1 VVHGEARARQIIWGL
16 ILGSSIPLIV
26 GALTGLLRLREW
38 VVIAGCVQ
46 QALVVLGFLRE
57 GRRPSPRDCILITL
71 IGAAQLFSYCAWV
84 RLGLPLGS

>member
-1 VVHGEARARQIIWGL
+1 MCG
-16 ILGSSIPLIV
+16 
-26 GALTGLLRLREW
+26 
-38 VVIAGCVQ
+38 Q
-46 QALVVLGFLRE
+46 QALLVLVFLRG